1 MILLHIAWRNIWRNK
16 VRSLVI
22 ITAIMLGIFA
32 GVFSMAFTLGM
43 VNQRIETI
51 ISTEV
56 SHLQIHHTNF
66 VTSNDP
72 ADNLKEGQKILEN
85 LDTMQQIQGASGRM
99 LINAMISSAE
109 TGTGIQLLG
118 VDPARERQVTDMHA
132 HVVEGTYFHNNR
144 KNAIVLGNK
153 LTEKLN
159 VKVGSKVV
167 VTFQD
172 VEGNLT
178 GGAFRIAGIY
188 KTTNTTYEEMKAF
201 VRREDLRRLTGYPKG
216 TYQEIAVRLKEGVKE
231 KPMADKIKELF
242 PIPKVQTWMELM
254 PEMQMMNKSMDLS
267 MYIIVGII
275 LAALG
280 FGIVNTM
287 LMVVLERIK
296 EIGMLMAVGMN
307 RIKVFLMIML
317 ETVFL
322 SLTGGGT
329 GIVLGLLLIRI
340 TGQTG
345 INLSFYSQGLEA
357 YGFNSVIYPTIDLPT
372 VLQITLLVI
381 IVGIIAS
388 IYPARKA
395 LKLNPAEALRSDN

>member
-1 MILLHIAWRNIWRNK
+1 MMLLHISWRNIWRNK

-22 ITAIMLGIFA
+22 ITAITLGIFA

-43 VNQRIETI
+43 VDQRIETI

-56 SHLQIHHTNF
+56 SHLQIHHKDF
-66 VTSNDP
+66 GTSSDP
-72 ADNLKEGQKILEN
+72 ADHLEAGNQILAGI
-85 LDTMQQIQGASGRM
+85 DTMQQVKGATGRL

-118 VDPARERQVTDMHA
+118 IDPDRERQVTDMYE
-132 HVVEGTYFHNNR
+132 HVIKGSYFKKNR

-153 LTEKLN
+153 MAEKLN
-159 VKVGSKVV
+159 VKLRSKVIL
-167 VTFQD
+167 TFQD
-172 VEGNLT
+172 KEGNLT
-178 GGAFRIAGIY
+178 GGAFRVAGIY
-188 KTTNTTYEEMKAF
+188 KTTNTAYEEMKAF
-201 VRREDLRRLTGYPKG
+201 VRKDDLIRLTGYPEG
-216 TYQEIAVRLKEGVKE
+216 TFQEIAVRLKEQVPEEEVAAKLKQMYP
-231 KPMADKIKELF
+231 KPI
-242 PIPKVQTWMELM
+242 VQTWMELM
-254 PEMQMMNKSMDLS
+254 PDMQMMNKSMDLS

-307 RIKVFLMIML
+307 KLRVFLMIML

-322 SLTGGGT
+322 SLTGGVT
-329 GIVLGLLLIRI
+329 GIALALFLVKF
-340 TGQTG
+340 TGNTG

-357 YGFNSVIYPTIDLPT
+357 YGFDSVIYPKIDVSTLFQVT
-372 VLQITLLVI
+372 VLVI
-381 IVGIIAS
+381 FVGIIAS